1 MNPHLPA
8 LPAGFTARHA
18 SLDDAEI
25 AAEMGRQ
32 YSLATSGFSDIDA
45 ESLRNMWQSPN
56 FDPAQDVYFVFSP
69 QNKLVG
75 YYESWGINLP
85 PVHPYIWGAVDV
97 NFRDLGIGT
106 HMLAWA
112 EACARQL
119 LDKVPP
125 EARVAPVTGC
135 EHHLDNAKALLENN
149 GWNYLRSSYSMQI
162 DMEAA
167 PPAPELPAG
176 ITLQAYRPELAEAI
190 YRTVDEAFRDHF
202 GHIDQPFEVGLARFK
217 KTMIDDPLFEP
228 SLWFLAMDGAEI
240 VAASL
245 CRPQAWDDPQS
256 GYISSL
262 GVRRPWRKHG
272 LGLALLHQSFGE
284 FYRRGR
290 RKVSLGV
297 DALNITGALRLYE
310 KAGMRVIRQFDQYEK
325 EIRPGKEL
333 RVQ

>member
-1 MNPHLPA
+1 MTTHLPP
-8 LPAGFTARHA
+8 LPTGFTSRHA
-18 SLDDAEI
+18 SLDDADL
-25 AAEMGRQ
+25 AAEMGKQ
-32 YSLATSGFSDIDA
+32 YSLATSGFADIDA

-56 FDPAQDVYFVFSP
+56 FDPAQDVYLVFSS
-69 QNKLVG
+69 QGQLVG
-75 YYESWGINLP
+75 YYETWANNIP
-85 PVHPYIWGAVDV
+85 PVHPYLWGAIDV
-97 NFRDLGIGT
+97 NFHNLGIGT

-112 EACARQL
+112 EARTRQL

-125 EARVAPVTGC
+125 AARVAPVASFERRVT
-135 EHHLDNAKALLENN
+135 NAKTLFENN

-176 ITLQAYRPELAEAI
+176 ITLQTYRPELAEAI

-217 KTMIDDPLFEP
+217 KTMIEDPLFDP
-228 SLWFLAMDGAEI
+228 SLWYLAMNGDEI
-240 VAASL
+240 VATSL
-245 CRPQAWDDPQS
+245 CRPQAWDDPQC

-262 GVRRPWRKHG
+262 GVRRAWRKHG

-284 FYRRGR
+284 FYRRGK

>member
-1 MNPHLPA
+1 MTTSLPP
-8 LPAGFTARHA
+8 LPAGFTTRHA
-18 SLDDAEI
+18 SIEDAEM
-25 AAEMGRQ
+25 AAEMGKQ
-32 YSLATSGFSDIDA
+32 YSLAISGFADIDA

-69 QNKLVG
+69 QGKLVG
-75 YYESWGINLP
+75 YYETWGINLP
-85 PVHPYIWGAVDV
+85 PVHPFVFGAVDV
-97 NFRDLGIGT
+97 EFHNLGIGT

-112 EACARQL
+112 EARTWQL
-119 LDKVPP
+119 LDKIPP

-135 EHHLDNAKALLENN
+135 EHQLANAKALFEDN
-149 GWNYLRSSYSMQI
+149 GWNYFRSSYSMQI
-162 DMEAA
+162 EMEAA
-167 PPAPELPAG
+167 PPAPALPVG
-176 ITLQAYRPELAEAI
+176 ITIQTYRPELAETI

-202 GHIDQPFEVGLARFK
+202 GHIDQPFDVGFARFK
-217 KTMIDDPLFEP
+217 KTMIEDPLFDP
-228 SLWFLAMDGAEI
+228 SLWFLALDGNEI
-240 VAASL
+240 IATSL

-262 GVRRPWRKHG
+262 GVRRSWRKHG
-272 LGLALLHQSFGE
+272 LGLALLRHSFGE
-284 FYRRGR
+284 FYRRDI

>member
-1 MNPHLPA
+1 MTTPLPP

-18 SLDDAEI
+18 SLDDAEM
-25 AAEMGRQ
+25 AAEMGKQ
-32 YSLATSGFSDIDA
+32 YSLATSGFADIDA
-45 ESLRNMWQSPN
+45 ATLRNMWQSPN
-56 FDPAQDVYFVFSP
+56 FHPAQDVYLVFSP
-69 QNKLVG
+69 ENKLVG
-75 YYESWGINLP
+75 YYETWANNLP

-97 NFRDLGIGT
+97 NFQNLGIGT

-112 EACARQL
+112 ENRVRQL

-125 EARVAPVTGC
+125 EARVAPVCGC
-135 EHHLDNAKALLENN
+135 EHHLENAKALFENN
-149 GWNYLRSSYSMQI
+149 GWAYLRSSYSMRI
-162 DMEAA
+162 DFESA

-176 ITLQAYRPELAEAI
+176 LTIQTYRPELAEAI

-202 GHIDQPFEVGLARFK
+202 GHLDQPFEVGFARFK
-217 KTMIDDPLFEP
+217 KTMIDDPLFDP
-228 SLWFLAMDGAEI
+228 SLWFLALDDGEI
-240 VAASL
+240 VATSL

-262 GVRRPWRKHG
+262 GVRRAWRKHG

-284 FYRRGR
+284 FYRRGT

-310 KAGMRVIRQFDQYEK
+310 KAGMRVIRHFDQYEK